1 MTVAGEFRIPRSTS
15 RKTSSP
21 FDIVKTR
28 VVDITRAPRNQGAE
42 TIAHPS
48 AVITGFL
55 QSPELGTIW
64 MPTGELVSGWLRHSY
79 SSRDEE
85 ENWRDIGT
93 SRVRALDAASDSL
106 KHFYDLRNPEEV
118 VDFIDKNPQMVFWLV
133 LMRARIR
140 KHFPGSRPYL
150 EVVSDPEVDDV
161 RLVVFVKV
169 NCEPYEAI
177 EQLNEFDAEWSNMTP
192 SQIDEN
198 LTVTVE
204 F

>member
-1 MTVAGEFRIPRSTS
+1 MTVAGGFRSPRSAS

-21 FDIVKTR
+21 FPIRTR
-28 VVDITRAPRNQGAE
+28 LVDNTIASINQNVE

-48 AVITGFL
+48 AVINFL
-55 QSPELGTIW
+55 QAPELGKIW
-64 MPTGELVSGWLRHSY
+64 MPTGELVSGLLRYSY
-79 SSRDEE
+79 GSRDEE

-93 SRVRALDAASDSL
+93 SRVRALEAASESL
-106 KHFYDLRNPEEV
+106 KHFYGLRNPEEIV
-118 VDFIDKNPQMVFWLV
+118 GFIDKNAHLVSWLV

-140 KHFPGSRPYL
+140 KHFPGSQPYL
-150 EVVSDPEVDDV
+150 EVISDPEVDDV

-169 NCEPYEAI
+169 DCEPNEAI
-177 EQLNEFDAEWSNMTP
+177 ERLDEFDAEWSSMTP
-192 SQIDEN
+192 NQADQN

>member
-1 MTVAGEFRIPRSTS
+1 MTVAGGFRSPRSAS

-21 FDIVKTR
+21 FDIRTR
-28 VVDITRAPRNQGAE
+28 LVDNRQASINQEVE
-42 TIAHPS
+42 TMAHPS
-48 AVITGFL
+48 AIKINFL
-55 QSPELGTIW
+55 QAPELGGIW
-64 MPTGELVSGWLRHSY
+64 MPTGELVSGLLRYSY
-79 SSRDEE
+79 GSREE

-93 SRVRALDAASDSL
+93 SRVRASEAASDSL

-118 VDFIDKNPQMVFWLV
+118 VGFIDKNSHLVFWLV

-140 KHFPGSRPYL
+140 KHFPGSQPYL
-150 EVVSDPEVDDV
+150 EVISDPEVDDV

-169 NCEPYEAI
+169 DCEPNEAI
-177 EQLNEFDAEWSNMTP
+177 ERLDEFDAEWSSMTP
-192 SQIDEN
+192 SQADQN

>member
-1 MTVAGEFRIPRSTS
+1 MTVAGGFRSPRSAS

-21 FDIVKTR
+21 FDIRTR
-28 VVDITRAPRNQGAE
+28 LVDNRQASINQEVE
-42 TIAHPS
+42 TMTHPS
-48 AVITGFL
+48 AIKINFL
-55 QSPELGTIW
+55 QAPELGGIW
-64 MPTGELVSGWLRHSY
+64 MPTGELVSGLLRYSY
-79 SSRDEE
+79 GSREE

-93 SRVRALDAASDSL
+93 SRVRASEAASDSL

-118 VDFIDKNPQMVFWLV
+118 VGFIDKNSHLVFWLV

-140 KHFPGSRPYL
+140 KHFPGSQPYL
-150 EVVSDPEVDDV
+150 EVISDPEVDDV

-169 NCEPYEAI
+169 DCEPNEAI
-177 EQLNEFDAEWSNMTP
+177 ERLDEFDAEWSSMTP
-192 SQIDEN
+192 SQADQN